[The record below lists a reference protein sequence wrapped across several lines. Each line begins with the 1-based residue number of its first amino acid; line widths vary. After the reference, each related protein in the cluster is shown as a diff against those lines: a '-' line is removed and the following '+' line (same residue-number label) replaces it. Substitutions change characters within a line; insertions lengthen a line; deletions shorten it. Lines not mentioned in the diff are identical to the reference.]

1 MKTHSIRTENV
12 LKSQL
17 TNFFFVS
24 DYPMNEETFSKLKAT
39 TSTQPQRVM
48 ISSTP
53 KVLLSSNVDTLANS
67 LISQITAPV
76 NVPTAAGSTTNTTVV
91 ATNGQL
97 ETNNK
102 VNGGHAGA
110 LILNYFIVF

>member
-1 MKTHSIRTENV
+1 
-12 LKSQL
+12 
-17 TNFFFVS
+17 
-24 DYPMNEETFSKLKAT
+24 MNEETFSKLKAT

-110 LILNYFIVF
+110 LVFNCFIVF